1 MRLFRRFFNFF
12 FQLFLGLLNPKSF
25 DITSVVLL
33 LEKYLVTQTNT
44 VVYLPTDLN
53 WQELSEYR
61 VVLSFL
67 EVGIRLLPL
76 LLLSEWWNTLLW
88 SSEMKRN
95 ICSHSYF
102 AQRDPLILRLFFIA
116 VQGSFDG
123 WELESAYYLHAI

>member
-1 MRLFRRFFNFF
+1 MRLFGRFSNIFF
-12 FQLFLGLLNPKSF
+12 SFLRLHNPKSF

-67 EVGIRLLPL
+67 EVGIRLLLPL

-102 AQRDPLILRLFFIA
+102 AQWNPHSTSFFIA

-123 WELESAYYLHAI
+123 WELEAAYYLHAI